1 MMEKIQNGLKFDQNV
16 RGKDI
21 KSNAAALD
29 NAK

>member
-1 MMEKIQNGLKFDQNV
+1 MEKIQNGLKFDQNV

-29 NAK
+29 SAK